1 MWDRGQTPNTNTIY
15 KFKFKYK
22 KIPNKNLL
30 MCEIEDK
37 DAKVEDKS
45 GDANDEEV
53 ATCQLENLTKK
64 TF

>member
-1 MWDRGQTPNTNTIY
+1 MRTSTKY
-15 KFKFKYK
+15 KYK
-22 KIPNKNLL
+22 KIPNENLL
-30 MCEIEDK
+30 MCKIEDE

-53 ATCQLENLTKK
+53 AACQLENLTKK

>member
-1 MWDRGQTPNTNTIY
+1 
-15 KFKFKYK
+15 
-22 KIPNKNLL
+22 
-30 MCEIEDK
+30 MCKIEDE

-53 ATCQLENLTKK
+53 AACQLENLTKK